1 MMTNSLKDRTAVVTG
16 SGRGIGREIALLL
29 GTRGAKIVVS
39 DIDSDNSSKTTE
51 EFKKQGIEAISI
63 PANVTSSD
71 DAENLVRG
79 AVEAFGSI
87 DILVNN
93 AGVTRDN
100 LLARMSEEDW
110 DMVMNI
116 NLKGAF
122 LVTRSAAR
130 VMIKKRYGRIINI
143 ASVVGVV
150 GNAGQANYSA
160 SKAGLIGLTKS
171 TARELAGRGVTANAV
186 APGFI
191 ETDMTNAMS
200 EKAQEKF
207 LESVPLKRKGK
218 PKDVAEAVAFLA
230 SDSAAYITGQ
240 TLSVCGGLNI

>member
-1 MMTNSLKDRTAVVTG
+1 MTYSLKDRTAVVTG

-29 GTRGAKIVVS
+29 GTRGANIVIS
-39 DIDSDNSSKTTE
+39 DIDSDNSSKTAE
-51 EFKKQGIEAISI
+51 EFKKQGIDAISI
-63 PANVTSSD
+63 PANVTSAD
-71 DAENLVRG
+71 DAEKLISG
-79 AVEAFGSI
+79 TVEAFGSI

-93 AGVTRDN
+93 AGITRDG
-100 LLARMSEEDW
+100 LLVRMSEEDW
-110 DMVMNI
+110 DMVMSI

-122 LVTRSAAR
+122 LVTRSAAK
-130 VMIKKRYGRIINI
+130 VMMKKRYGRIINI

-191 ETDMTNAMS
+191 ETEMTKAMS

-207 LESVPLKRKGK
+207 LETVPLKRKGK
-218 PKDVAEAVAFLA
+218 PSDVAEAVAFLA